1 MIYLLLQRVA
11 AFVLF
16 VCFLPLLGI
25 LCVLVRLD
33 SKGPFLFRHKR
44 LGKDYNPFWIYKIRT
59 MVDGADKL
67 QSRLRKQ
74 NEADGPVF
82 KIRNDPRYTMIGKFL
97 SHSALDELPQLIN
110 IIKGEMAFIGP
121 RPLPQREAV
130 QVPKKYQIRFS
141 VLPGMTSSWIISGAH
156 KLTFKKWMELDC
168 AYVRHKS
175 LYQDMV
181 ILMQTAS
188 IVLREIFNKLRKK

>member
-11 AFVLF
+11 AFALF

-25 LCVLVRLD
+25 LFALVRLD

-67 QSRLRKQ
+67 QSRLGKQ

-82 KIRNDPRYTMIGKFL
+82 KIRNDPRYTTIGKFL
-97 SHSALDELPQLIN
+97 SHTALDELPQLIN

-121 RPLPQREAV
+121 RPLPQEEAKKI
-130 QVPKKYQIRFS
+130 PKKYEMRFT
-141 VLPGMTSSWIISGAH
+141 VLPGMTSSWIVRGAH
-156 KLTFKKWMELDC
+156 KLSFKEWMELDC
-168 AYVRHKS
+168 KYVRHKS
-175 LYQDMV
+175 LYQDIG
-181 ILMQTAS
+181 ILMQTIS
-188 IVLREIFNKLRKK
+188 IVLREIFNKIRKK